1 MLVFT
6 HIPKTAG
13 TTINLNFLAGST
25 AKDEVQIKA
34 NYTKEEIYTFQTGA
48 RRSPTPDW
56 PPVSFDVPCPDI
68 INLIK
73 FLDSPEISKIKLIK
87 GHLPY
92 GVHNYIDERC
102 YYFTVLRE
110 PVGRVWSAYAGIVTD
125 EKHYL
130 HDIWRDKY
138 HWDLKE
144 ILKDHPPELCND
156 QFRMMVGTSDV
167 SFGSFDMNRIPEI
180 VNNYSFVI
188 TPDKVD
194 QVGSKFGYLFKWRHL
209 MLKKS
214 FNVARYDKMNG
225 KPSTELAKII
235 LDCNQHDL
243 KLYEYVK
250 EQGIVFNMR
259 GGEPFNV
266 D

>member
-1 MLVFT
+1 MLIFT
-6 HIPKTAG
+6 HIPKTGG
-13 TTINLNFLAGST
+13 TTVNLNFLAGT
-25 AKDEVQIKA
+25 RPKDEIRIEG
-34 NYTKEEIYTFQTGA
+34 NYKKEEIHTFQTGA
-48 RRSPTPDW
+48 RRSPDLDW
-56 PPVSFDVPCPDI
+56 PPISFDVLCSDI

-92 GVHNYIDERC
+92 GVHNYIVDDC

-110 PVGRVWSAYAGIVTD
+110 PVARVWSVYNGVLID

-130 HDIWRDKY
+130 HDIWKNKY
-138 HWDLKE
+138 HWDLKQ

-156 QFRMMVGTSDV
+156 QFRMMLGTSNT
-167 SFGSFDMNRIPEI
+167 SFSSFVMKQIPEI
-180 VNNYSFVI
+180 VNNYSFVTTSDHVSEI
-188 TPDKVD
+188 GT
-194 QVGSKFGYLFKWRHL
+194 KFGYLFKWKHL

-214 FNVARYDKMNG
+214 FNVESYNKLNE

-235 LDCNQHDL
+235 LDCNQYDL
-243 KLYEYVK
+243 KLYEYVN
-250 EQGIVFNMR
+250 QCGTVFNMR
-259 GGEPFNV
+259 AGEPFNV